1 MGRIW
6 VWRLISIHSPL
17 AGRDVVKQLSNYLL
31 ANDFNPLAP
40 RGARPMPFSDCPRR
54 MISIHSP
61 LAGRDQTVPID
72 QPFDIDFN
80 PLAPRGARPS
90 PPQITSI
97 IPIDFNP
104 LAPRGARPSGRFI
117 WFLMVYNFNPLAPRG
132 ARQQK
137 VIKYFLQKPF
147 LLHNTHP
154 YRFENRAYKKKNE
167 VCLGEKRT
175 CIGCEPIWNWVCTG
189 GSHQR
194 ISGSSV
200 ERTGDTP

>member
-1 MGRIW
+1 MRVLEGRTKHQFQSTRPSRGETEIPPGMPEMTI
-6 VWRLISIHSPL
+6 ISIHSPL
-17 AGRDVVKQLSNYLL
+17 AGRDRADRTS
-31 ANDFNPLAP
+31 AGRETDFNPLAP
-40 RGARPMPFSDCPRR
+40 RGARQAGLEHDGVDKV
-54 MISIHSP
+54 ISIHSP
-61 LAGRDQTVPID
+61 LAGRDCC
-72 QPFDIDFN
+72 N
-80 PLAPRGARPS
+80 NSRYS
-90 PPQITSI
+90 WQI
-97 IPIDFNP
+97 
-104 LAPRGARPSGRFI
+104 
-117 WFLMVYNFNPLAPRG
+117 YFNPLAPRG